1 MVRPRKRRCIRAM
14 PVSTFYKPQGI
25 PLHELKGLTLSL
37 EGFEAMRL
45 VDGEGVKREKAA
57 EMLGVSPSTLCRIL
71 AEARGTIARALA
83 NGWALRIEGGDFV
96 LAKSD
101 EVQNGRSRHHH
112 PGGGR
117 KGRVG
122 QGRRSAVKKD
132 RRDDG

>member
-25 PLHELKGLTLSL
+25 ALHELKGVTLTL

-45 VDGEGVKREKAA
+45 VDGDNVNREEAA

-71 AEARGTIARALA
+71 AEARGTVARALT

-96 LAKSD
+96 LAEPDK
-101 EVQNGRSRHHH
+101 VQADRPKPHYRS
-112 PGGGR
+112 GGR
-117 KGRVG
+117 KRKARRK
-122 QGRRSAVKKD
+122 QRSAVI
-132 RRDDG
+132 RDILDE

>member
-25 PLHELKGLTLSL
+25 ALHELKGVTLTL

-45 VDGEGVKREKAA
+45 VDGDNVNREEAA

-71 AEARGTIARALA
+71 AEARGTVARALA

-96 LAKSD
+96 LAEPDKVQADRPKPHYRSD
-101 EVQNGRSRHHH
+101 
-112 PGGGR
+112 GR
-117 KGRVG
+117 KRKARRK
-122 QGRRSAVKKD
+122 QRSAVT
-132 RRDDG
+132 RDILDE

>member
-14 PVSTFYKPQGI
+14 PMSTFYKPQGI
-25 PLHELKGLTLSL
+25 PLHELKGVTLGL

-45 VDGEGVKREKAA
+45 VDGESVKREKAA

-83 NGWALRIEGGDFV
+83 NGWALRIEGGDFM
-96 LAKSD
+96 LAESD
-101 EVQNGRSRHHH
+101 EVEDGRSIHHH